1 MTTFCVALYE
11 SYLSTACTAEPVP
24 RGAWQHAA
32 LLLRPGD
39 EQGGGSR
46 GDEVEQ

>member
-1 MTTFCVALYE
+1 MSLIFQRDLC
-11 SYLSTACTAEPVP
+11 TACTAEPVP

-39 EQGGGSR
+39 EQGGGTR